1 MLAKRTDAMP
11 ASNRTPPYLMV
22 LAAIAAAGAL
32 ARDAWGRPLVGT
44 LVLIATQVPLM
55 GAWLAR
61 VYRSI
66 SPSATPSKS
75 ASDTPL
81 IFDRILGGLMVVAAV
96 GIGFARSSLD
106 AGLTALTLFI
116 CGSLAVDAGRRR
128 FARAAAAVDDAP
140 AMIRLL
146 LPTWLAAMVI
156 ATAVLSLPI
165 ATEPSVPDYRHNFWL
180 HVSNNA
186 YAAAA
191 AGCLSGTTIYGY
203 GEDYTFFG
211 QFVLW
216 LLTQLSGCT
225 FAAIGLATMRPFLQR
240 AISLRAVLLWALG
253 LQVLAAAAL
262 YPQWSP
268 TDAPTPGDRLWWGA
282 VHGGDAIWNTG
293 LILKANGLAHY
304 LIAGPVYGLITML
317 AIAGSLGLPLVF
329 DLVLGPGKT
338 RREKAGQVANTP
350 WKALPAWEAGAAFWL
365 LLAGAILLVIFE
377 TPGWLPDSWTATRPF
392 EFSSRQIAL
401 RDDMSLGQRASLAI
415 HLSAILR
422 SAGIQ
427 SIPLSEGGAS
437 YPTHV
442 LMVLWMLV
450 GGSIAGPAG
459 GLRVSTIMLFLICI
473 FSGRHRWSGV
483 PNGEALRGSTR
494 RSLAGF
500 MLLWLAVNAGTALLL
515 TLLTDGTRREIVFD
529 SVAAV
534 NTVGLTTGLILH
546 LSWPGRM
553 LLVVAMLA
561 GRLLP
566 VVFWAKLAG
575 QLGAAERQVIQ
586 TNTSTPSAR

>member
-1 MLAKRTDAMP
+1 MLAERTDAMP
-11 ASNRTPPYLMV
+11 ALNRTPPYLLV

-32 ARDAWGRPLVGT
+32 ARDAWGGPLVGSWA
-44 LVLIATQVPLM
+44 LFATQILLI

-61 VYRSI
+61 VYLS
-66 SPSATPSKS
+66 SPSSSSPPETVSNTS
-75 ASDTPL
+75 RM
-81 IFDRILGGLMVVAAV
+81 FDRILGGLMVVAAV
-96 GIGFARSSLD
+96 GIGIARSSLD

-116 CGSLAVDAGRRR
+116 CGSLAVDAGRRL
-128 FARAAAAVDDAP
+128 FDRAAAMVDDAP
-140 AMIRLL
+140 AMVRLL
-146 LPTWLAAMVI
+146 LPTWFAAMVI

-165 ATEPSVPDYRHNFWL
+165 STEPSVPDYRHNFWL
-180 HVSNNA
+180 HISNNA
-186 YAAAA
+186 YAVAA

-211 QFVLW
+211 QVVLW

-240 AISLRAVLLWALG
+240 AISLRAVLLWAMG
-253 LQVLAAAAL
+253 LQVFAAAAL
-262 YPQWSP
+262 YSQWSP
-268 TDAPTPGDRLWWGA
+268 ADAPTPVDRLWWGA

-304 LIAGPVYGLITML
+304 LIAGPVYGVITML

-338 RREKAGQVANTP
+338 NSDKAGQAVEPP

-415 HLSAILR
+415 HLSAMLR

-427 SIPLSEGGAS
+427 SIPLSEGGSS

-459 GLRVSTIMLFLICI
+459 GLRVSTIMLLLICV

-483 PNGEALRGSTR
+483 PNGEALRCSTR
-494 RSLAGF
+494 RRLAGF

-515 TLLTDGTRREIVFD
+515 ALLTDGTRREIVFD

-553 LLVVAMLA
+553 LLVMAMLA

-566 VVFWAKLAG
+566 VVFWAKLAR
-575 QLGAAERQVIQ
+575 QLGAAETAIKRPDALRV
-586 TNTSTPSAR
+586 